1 MVVSVQCKEVIMKL
15 IFNIFLFFNIIFYSI
30 NSFAENQVSGINP
43 NEFNYL
49 IRPQD
54 SLYDHINSEWLN
66 NTPIPDDQ
74 VGWGSYMTLR
84 EESYQ
89 NQHKLI
95 EAIIDRVEV
104 KDTSISEEELK
115 IANLYKSYTD
125 RERINSLGADPILE
139 ELKNI
144 SEIKDAKD
152 LWNYFARSI
161 RSGPSVPF
169 RIFIYDDLKDP
180 LNYTIYIDQ
189 SGLGLPDRDYYL
201 EDSYKK
207 IRETYT
213 NHIEKLLK
221 LVPLKNASQK
231 VSNAFEV
238 ENELAKIQLSRIESR
253 DPEKIYN
260 PYSKTELYNLGQGY
274 WDEWIGAL
282 GLEGQD
288 RFIVESPS
296 YISSVIDLMTKLPIE
311 KWKDYLIV
319 RLVKG
324 SANSLSD
331 EFVRESFEFSKAL
344 TGREKLPDLWKRG
357 VGVINGI
364 MGDALG
370 KVYVNEYFPPEYK
383 SRVDELVSNL
393 LESFRIGIQELE
405 WMSDVT
411 KDKALEKLSKMN
423 VKIGYP
429 DVWDD
434 YDGLEISSN
443 DFYGNLNN
451 AAIFGYK
458 KSLERLNG
466 PVDRREWSMSP
477 QTVNAYFSPTK
488 NEIVF
493 PAAYLQP
500 PNFNPNAD
508 DAVNYGAIG
517 VTIGHEISHAFDD
530 KGSQFDGDGNL
541 ANWWTKEDRD
551 NFDKR
556 TSLLAEQY
564 SQYEVLPGRKLN
576 GELTLGENIADL
588 GGAKAAFR
596 AYKISLNGKPSPI
609 IDNYTGEQR
618 FFIGTAQ
625 SDRVKFREEIYAMR
639 VATSVHSPSRF
650 RVDGVIINMKEFH
663 QSFSTK
669 KGDKLFRPDD
679 EIILIW

>member
-1 MVVSVQCKEVIMKL
+1 MKSIIYIVL
-15 IFNIFLFFNIIFYSI
+15 FLNIIFSSI
-30 NSFAENQVSGINP
+30 ISYAEDLISGINP

-49 IRPQD
+49 VRPQD
-54 SLYDHINSEWLN
+54 SLYDHINSNWLD

-84 EESYQ
+84 EESYS
-89 NQHKLI
+89 NQDMLI
-95 EAIIDRVEV
+95 KKIIERIENNNPY
-104 KDTSISEEELK
+104 ISDEELK
-115 IANLYKSYTD
+115 IANLYKSFID
-125 RERINSLGADPILE
+125 RDKVNRLGYDPILP
-139 ELKNI
+139 ELKII
-144 SEIKDAKD
+144 SEISNVID
-152 LWNYFARSI
+152 LWQYFSRSI
-161 RSGPSVPF
+161 KTGSSSPL

-189 SGLGLPDRDYYL
+189 GGLGLPDRDYYL
-201 EDSYKK
+201 EDNYKE
-207 IRETYT
+207 IRSAYITHVE
-213 NHIEKLLK
+213 NLLR
-221 LVPLKNASQK
+221 LASIKNPKQK
-231 VSNAFEV
+231 ALSAFEI
-238 ENELAKIQLSRIESR
+238 ENELAKVQLSRLEMR
-253 DPEKIYN
+253 DPERIYN
-260 PYSKTELYNLGQGY
+260 PYKKDQLYDLGGKY
-274 WDEWIGAL
+274 WNEWVEEL
-282 GLEGQD
+282 GLESQNK
-288 RFIVESPS
+288 FIVESPV
-296 YISSVIDLMTKLPIE
+296 YITALVNLMNDIPID

-324 SANSLSD
+324 SAGSLSD
-331 EFVRESFEFSKAL
+331 DFIQESFEFSKIL
-344 TGREKLPDLWKRG
+344 TGREKLPDLWKRA
-357 VGVINGI
+357 VGLVNGI

-370 KVYVNEYFPPEYK
+370 KIYVNEFFPPEYK
-383 SRVDELVSNL
+383 DKMEILVDNL
-393 LESFRIGIQELE
+393 LESYRIGIQELE
-405 WMSDVT
+405 WMSDET
-411 KDKALEKLSKMN
+411 KKRALEKLSKMR

-429 DVWDD
+429 EVWDD
-434 YDGLEISSN
+434 YEGLEIN
-443 DFYGNLNN
+443 PDDLYGNLNN
-451 AAIFGYK
+451 SAIFGYK
-458 KSLERLNG
+458 KALERLNG

-500 PNFNPNAD
+500 PNFNPKAD

-541 ANWWTKEDRD
+541 RNWWTKEDRD

-556 TSLLAEQY
+556 TALLANQY

-596 AYKISLNGKPSPI
+596 AYKISLKGEPSPI

-625 SDRVKFREEIYAMR
+625 SDRVKFRDEIYEMR

-663 QSFSTK
+663 KAFSTE
-669 KGDKLFRPDD
+669 KGDKLYKSDND
-679 EIILIW
+679 IILIW

>member
-1 MVVSVQCKEVIMKL
+1 MKSIIYIVL
-15 IFNIFLFFNIIFYSI
+15 FLNIIFSSI
-30 NSFAENQVSGINP
+30 ISYAEDLISGINP

-49 IRPQD
+49 VRPQD
-54 SLYDHINSEWLN
+54 SLYDHVNSNWLD

-84 EESYQ
+84 EESYS
-89 NQHKLI
+89 NQDMLI
-95 EAIIDRVEV
+95 KKIIERIENNNRF
-104 KDTSISEEELK
+104 ISDEELK
-115 IANLYKSYTD
+115 IANLYKSFID
-125 RERINSLGADPILE
+125 RDKVNRLGYDPILP
-139 ELKNI
+139 ELKII
-144 SEIKDAKD
+144 SEISNVID
-152 LWNYFARSI
+152 LWQYFSRSI
-161 RSGPSVPF
+161 KSGSSIPL

-189 SGLGLPDRDYYL
+189 GGLGLPDRDYYL
-201 EDSYKK
+201 EDNYKE
-207 IRETYT
+207 IRSAYIT
-213 NHIEKLLK
+213 HIENLLR
-221 LVPLKNASQK
+221 LASIKNPKQK
-231 VSNAFEV
+231 ALSAFEI
-238 ENELAKIQLSRIESR
+238 ENELAKVQLSRLEMR
-253 DPEKIYN
+253 DPERIYN
-260 PYSKTELYNLGQGY
+260 PYKKDRLYDLGGKY
-274 WDEWIGAL
+274 WNEWVEEL
-282 GLEGQD
+282 GLENQNK
-288 RFIVESPS
+288 FIVESPV
-296 YISSVIDLMTKLPIE
+296 YITALINLMNEIPID

-324 SANSLSD
+324 SAGSLSD
-331 EFVRESFEFSKAL
+331 DFIQESFEFSKIL
-344 TGREKLPDLWKRG
+344 TGREKLPDLWKRA
-357 VGVINGI
+357 VGLVNGI

-370 KVYVNEYFPPEYK
+370 KIYVNEFFPPEYK
-383 SRVDELVSNL
+383 DKMEILVDNL
-393 LESFRIGIQELE
+393 LESYRIGIQELE
-405 WMSDVT
+405 WMSDET
-411 KDKALEKLSKMN
+411 KKRALEKLSKMR

-429 DVWDD
+429 EVWDD
-434 YDGLEISSN
+434 YEGLEIN
-443 DFYGNLNN
+443 PDDLYGNLNN
-451 AAIFGYK
+451 SAIFGYK
-458 KSLERLNG
+458 KALERLNG

-500 PNFNPNAD
+500 PNFNPKAD

-541 ANWWTKEDRD
+541 RNWWTKEDRD

-556 TSLLAEQY
+556 TALLANQY

-596 AYKISLNGKPSPI
+596 AYKISLKGEPSPI

-625 SDRVKFREEIYAMR
+625 SDRVKFRDEIYEMR

-663 QSFSTK
+663 KAFSTE
-669 KGDKLFRPDD
+669 KGDKLYKSDND
-679 EIILIW
+679 IILIW

>member
-1 MVVSVQCKEVIMKL
+1 MKSIIYIVL
-15 IFNIFLFFNIIFYSI
+15 FLNIIFSSI
-30 NSFAENQVSGINP
+30 ISYAEDLISGINP

-49 IRPQD
+49 VRPQD
-54 SLYDHINSEWLN
+54 SLYDHVNSNWLD

-84 EESYQ
+84 EESYS
-89 NQHKLI
+89 NQDMLI
-95 EAIIDRVEV
+95 KKIIERIENNNPY
-104 KDTSISEEELK
+104 ISDEELK
-115 IANLYKSYTD
+115 IANLYKSFID
-125 RERINSLGADPILE
+125 RDKVNRLGYDPILP
-139 ELKNI
+139 ELKII
-144 SEIKDAKD
+144 SEISNVID
-152 LWNYFARSI
+152 LWQYFSRSI
-161 RSGPSVPF
+161 KTGSSIPL

-189 SGLGLPDRDYYL
+189 GGLGLPDRDYYL
-201 EDSYKK
+201 EDNYKE
-207 IRETYT
+207 IRSAYI
-213 NHIEKLLK
+213 NHIENLLR
-221 LVPLKNASQK
+221 LASIKNPKQK
-231 VSNAFEV
+231 ALSAFEI
-238 ENELAKIQLSRIESR
+238 ENELAKVQLSRLEMR
-253 DPEKIYN
+253 DPERIYN
-260 PYSKTELYNLGQGY
+260 PYKKDQLYDLGGKY
-274 WDEWIGAL
+274 WNEWVEEL
-282 GLEGQD
+282 GLESQNK
-288 RFIVESPS
+288 FIVESPV
-296 YISSVIDLMTKLPIE
+296 YITALVNLMNEIPID

-324 SANSLSD
+324 SAGSLSD
-331 EFVRESFEFSKAL
+331 DFILESFEFSKIL
-344 TGREKLPDLWKRG
+344 TGREKLPDLWKRA
-357 VGVINGI
+357 VGLVNGI

-370 KVYVNEYFPPEYK
+370 KIYVNEFFPPEYK
-383 SRVDELVSNL
+383 DKMEILVDNL
-393 LESFRIGIQELE
+393 LESYRIGIQELE
-405 WMSDVT
+405 WMSDET
-411 KDKALEKLSKMN
+411 KKRALEKLSKMR

-429 DVWDD
+429 EVWDD
-434 YDGLEISSN
+434 YEGLEIN
-443 DFYGNLNN
+443 PDDLYGNLNN
-451 AAIFGYK
+451 SAIFGYK
-458 KSLERLNG
+458 KALERLNG

-500 PNFNPNAD
+500 PNFNPKAD

-541 ANWWTKEDRD
+541 RNWWTKEDRD

-556 TSLLAEQY
+556 TALLANQY
-564 SQYEVLPGRKLN
+564 SQYEVLPGRTLN

-596 AYKISLNGKPSPI
+596 AYKISLKGEPSPI

-625 SDRVKFREEIYAMR
+625 SDRVKFRDEIYEMR

-663 QSFSTK
+663 KAFSTE
-669 KGDKLFRPDD
+669 KGDKLYKSDND
-679 EIILIW
+679 IILIW

>member
-1 MVVSVQCKEVIMKL
+1 MKSIIYIVL
-15 IFNIFLFFNIIFYSI
+15 FLNIIFSSI
-30 NSFAENQVSGINP
+30 ISYAEDLISGINP

-49 IRPQD
+49 VRPQD
-54 SLYDHINSEWLN
+54 SLYDHVNSNWLD

-84 EESYQ
+84 EESYS
-89 NQHKLI
+89 NQDMLI
-95 EAIIDRVEV
+95 KKIIERIENNNPY
-104 KDTSISEEELK
+104 ISDEELK
-115 IANLYKSYTD
+115 IANLYKSFID
-125 RERINSLGADPILE
+125 RDKVNRLGYDPILP
-139 ELKNI
+139 ELKII
-144 SEIKDAKD
+144 SEISNVID
-152 LWNYFARSI
+152 LWQYFSRSI
-161 RSGPSVPF
+161 KTGSSIPL

-189 SGLGLPDRDYYL
+189 GGLGLPDRDYYL
-201 EDSYKK
+201 EDNYKE
-207 IRETYT
+207 IRSAYIT
-213 NHIEKLLK
+213 HIENLLR
-221 LVPLKNASQK
+221 LASIKNPKQK
-231 VSNAFEV
+231 ALSAFEI
-238 ENELAKIQLSRIESR
+238 ENELAKVQLSRLEMR
-253 DPEKIYN
+253 DPERIYN
-260 PYSKTELYNLGQGY
+260 PYKKDRLYDLGGKY
-274 WDEWIGAL
+274 WNEWVEEL
-282 GLEGQD
+282 GLENQNK
-288 RFIVESPS
+288 FIVESPV
-296 YISSVIDLMTKLPIE
+296 YITALINLMNEIPID

-324 SANSLSD
+324 SAGSLSD
-331 EFVRESFEFSKAL
+331 DFILESFEFSKIL
-344 TGREKLPDLWKRG
+344 TGREKLPDLWKRA
-357 VGVINGI
+357 VGLVNGI

-370 KVYVNEYFPPEYK
+370 KIYVNEFFPPEYK
-383 SRVDELVSNL
+383 DKMEILVDNL
-393 LESFRIGIQELE
+393 LESYRIGIQELE
-405 WMSDVT
+405 WMSDET
-411 KDKALEKLSKMN
+411 KKRALEKLSKMR

-429 DVWDD
+429 EVWDD
-434 YDGLEISSN
+434 YEGLEIN
-443 DFYGNLNN
+443 PDDLYGNLNN
-451 AAIFGYK
+451 SAIFGYK
-458 KSLERLNG
+458 KALERLNG

-500 PNFNPNAD
+500 PNFNPKAD

-541 ANWWTKEDRD
+541 RNWWTKEDRD

-556 TSLLAEQY
+556 TALLANQY
-564 SQYEVLPGRKLN
+564 SQYEVLPGRTLN

-596 AYKISLNGKPSPI
+596 AYKISLKGEPSPI

-625 SDRVKFREEIYAMR
+625 SDRVKFRDEIYEMR

-663 QSFSTK
+663 KAFSTE
-669 KGDKLFRPDD
+669 KGDKLYKSDND
-679 EIILIW
+679 IILIW

>member
-1 MVVSVQCKEVIMKL
+1 MKSIIYIVL
-15 IFNIFLFFNIIFYSI
+15 FLNIIFSSI
-30 NSFAENQVSGINP
+30 ISYAEDLISGINP

-49 IRPQD
+49 VRPQD
-54 SLYDHINSEWLN
+54 SLYDHVNSNWLD

-84 EESYQ
+84 EESYS
-89 NQHKLI
+89 NQDMLI
-95 EAIIDRVEV
+95 KKIIERIENNNPY
-104 KDTSISEEELK
+104 ISDEELK
-115 IANLYKSYTD
+115 IANLYKSFID
-125 RERINSLGADPILE
+125 RDKVNRLGYDPILP
-139 ELKNI
+139 ELKII
-144 SEIKDAKD
+144 SEISNVID
-152 LWNYFARSI
+152 LWQYFSRSI
-161 RSGPSVPF
+161 KTGSSTTL

-189 SGLGLPDRDYYL
+189 GGLGLPDRDYYL
-201 EDSYKK
+201 EDNYKE
-207 IRETYT
+207 IRSAYIT
-213 NHIEKLLK
+213 HIENLLR
-221 LVPLKNASQK
+221 LASIKNPKQK
-231 VSNAFEV
+231 ALSAFEI
-238 ENELAKIQLSRIESR
+238 ENELAKVQLSRLEMR
-253 DPEKIYN
+253 DPERIYN
-260 PYSKTELYNLGQGY
+260 PYKKDRLYDLGGKY
-274 WDEWIGAL
+274 WNEWVEEL
-282 GLEGQD
+282 GLESQNK
-288 RFIVESPS
+288 FIVESPV
-296 YISSVIDLMTKLPIE
+296 YITALVNLMNDIPID

-324 SANSLSD
+324 SAGSLSD
-331 EFVRESFEFSKAL
+331 DFIQESFEFSKIL
-344 TGREKLPDLWKRG
+344 TGREKLPDLWKRA
-357 VGVINGI
+357 VGLVNGI

-370 KVYVNEYFPPEYK
+370 KIYVNEFFPPEYK
-383 SRVDELVSNL
+383 DKMEILVDNL
-393 LESFRIGIQELE
+393 LESYRIGIQELE
-405 WMSDVT
+405 WMSDET
-411 KDKALEKLSKMN
+411 KKRALEKLSKMR

-429 DVWDD
+429 EVWDD
-434 YDGLEISSN
+434 YEGLEIN
-443 DFYGNLNN
+443 PDDLHGNLNN
-451 AAIFGYK
+451 SAIFGYK
-458 KSLERLNG
+458 KALERLNG

-500 PNFNPNAD
+500 PNFNPKAD

-541 ANWWTKEDRD
+541 RNWWTKEDRD

-556 TSLLAEQY
+556 TALLANQY
-564 SQYEVLPGRKLN
+564 SQYEVLPGRTLN

-596 AYKISLNGKPSPI
+596 AYKISLKGEPSPI

-625 SDRVKFREEIYAMR
+625 SDRVKFRDEIYEMR

-663 QSFSTK
+663 KAFSTE
-669 KGDKLFRPDD
+669 KGDKLYKSDND
-679 EIILIW
+679 IILIW

>member
-1 MVVSVQCKEVIMKL
+1 MKSIIYIVL
-15 IFNIFLFFNIIFYSI
+15 FLNIIFSSI
-30 NSFAENQVSGINP
+30 ISYAEDLISGINP

-49 IRPQD
+49 VRPQD
-54 SLYDHINSEWLN
+54 SLYDHVNSNWLD

-84 EESYQ
+84 EESYS
-89 NQHKLI
+89 NQDMLI
-95 EAIIDRVEV
+95 KKIIERIENNNPF
-104 KDTSISEEELK
+104 ISDEELK
-115 IANLYKSYTD
+115 IANLYKSFID
-125 RERINSLGADPILE
+125 RDKVNRLGYEPILP
-139 ELKNI
+139 ELKII
-144 SEIKDAKD
+144 SEISNVID
-152 LWNYFARSI
+152 LWQYFSRSI
-161 RSGPSVPF
+161 KSGSSIPL

-189 SGLGLPDRDYYL
+189 GGLGLPDRDYYL
-201 EDSYKK
+201 EDNYKE
-207 IRETYT
+207 IRSAYIT
-213 NHIEKLLK
+213 HIENLLR
-221 LVPLKNASQK
+221 LASIKNPKQK
-231 VSNAFEV
+231 ALSAFEI
-238 ENELAKIQLSRIESR
+238 ENELAKVQLSRLEMR
-253 DPEKIYN
+253 DPERIYN
-260 PYSKTELYNLGQGY
+260 PYKKDRLYDLGGKY
-274 WDEWIGAL
+274 WNEWVEEL
-282 GLEGQD
+282 GLESQNK
-288 RFIVESPS
+288 FIVESPV
-296 YISSVIDLMTKLPIE
+296 YITALINLMNEIPID

-324 SANSLSD
+324 SAGSLSD
-331 EFVRESFEFSKAL
+331 DFIQESFEFSKIL
-344 TGREKLPDLWKRG
+344 TGREKLPDLWKRA
-357 VGVINGI
+357 VGLVNGI

-370 KVYVNEYFPPEYK
+370 KIYVNEFFPPEYK
-383 SRVDELVSNL
+383 DKMEILVDNL
-393 LESFRIGIQELE
+393 LESYRIGIQELE
-405 WMSDVT
+405 WMSDET
-411 KDKALEKLSKMN
+411 KKRALEKLSKMR

-429 DVWDD
+429 EVWDD
-434 YDGLEISSN
+434 YEGLEIN
-443 DFYGNLNN
+443 PDDLYGNLNN
-451 AAIFGYK
+451 SAIFGYK
-458 KSLERLNG
+458 KALERLNG

-500 PNFNPNAD
+500 PNFNPKAD

-541 ANWWTKEDRD
+541 RNWWTKEDRD

-556 TSLLAEQY
+556 TALLANQY

-596 AYKISLNGKPSPI
+596 AYKISLKGEPSPI

-625 SDRVKFREEIYAMR
+625 SDRVKFRDEIYEMR
-639 VATSVHSPSRF
+639 VATSVHSPSRY

-663 QSFSTK
+663 KAFSTE
-669 KGDKLFRPDD
+669 KGDKLYKSDND
-679 EIILIW
+679 IILIW

>member
-1 MVVSVQCKEVIMKL
+1 MKSIIYIVL
-15 IFNIFLFFNIIFYSI
+15 FLNIIFSSI
-30 NSFAENQVSGINP
+30 ISYAEDLISGINP

-49 IRPQD
+49 VRPQD
-54 SLYDHINSEWLN
+54 SLYDHVNSNWLD

-84 EESYQ
+84 EESYS
-89 NQHKLI
+89 NQDMLI
-95 EAIIDRVEV
+95 KKIIERIENNNPY
-104 KDTSISEEELK
+104 ISDEELK
-115 IANLYKSYTD
+115 IANLYKSFID
-125 RERINSLGADPILE
+125 RDKVNSLGYDPILP
-139 ELKNI
+139 ELKII
-144 SEIKDAKD
+144 SEISNVID
-152 LWNYFARSI
+152 LWQYFSRSI
-161 RSGPSVPF
+161 KTGSSIPI

-189 SGLGLPDRDYYL
+189 GGLGLPDRDYYL
-201 EDSYKK
+201 EDNYKE
-207 IRETYT
+207 IRSAYIT
-213 NHIEKLLK
+213 HIENLLR
-221 LVPLKNASQK
+221 LASIKNPKQK
-231 VSNAFEV
+231 ALSAFEI
-238 ENELAKIQLSRIESR
+238 ENELAKVQLSRLEMR
-253 DPEKIYN
+253 DPERIYN
-260 PYSKTELYNLGQGY
+260 PYKKDRLYDLGGKY
-274 WDEWIGAL
+274 WNEWVEEL
-282 GLEGQD
+282 GLESQNK
-288 RFIVESPS
+288 FIVESPV
-296 YISSVIDLMTKLPIE
+296 YITALVNLMNEIPID

-324 SANSLSD
+324 SAGSLSD
-331 EFVRESFEFSKAL
+331 DFILESFEFSKIL
-344 TGREKLPDLWKRG
+344 TGREKLPDLWKRA
-357 VGVINGI
+357 VGLVNGI

-370 KVYVNEYFPPEYK
+370 KIYVNEFFPPEYK
-383 SRVDELVSNL
+383 DKMEILVDNL
-393 LESFRIGIQELE
+393 LESYRIGIQELE
-405 WMSDVT
+405 WMSDET
-411 KDKALEKLSKMN
+411 KKRALEKLSKMR

-429 DVWDD
+429 EVWDD
-434 YDGLEISSN
+434 YEGLEIN
-443 DFYGNLNN
+443 PDDLYGNLNN
-451 AAIFGYK
+451 SAIFGYK
-458 KSLERLNG
+458 KALERLNG

-500 PNFNPNAD
+500 PNFNPKAD

-541 ANWWTKEDRD
+541 RNWWTKEDRD

-556 TSLLAEQY
+556 TALLANQY
-564 SQYEVLPGRKLN
+564 SQYEVLPGRTLN

-596 AYKISLNGKPSPI
+596 AYKISLKGEPSPI

-625 SDRVKFREEIYAMR
+625 SDRVKFRDEIYEMR

-663 QSFSTK
+663 KAFSTE
-669 KGDKLFRPDD
+669 KGDKLYKSDND
-679 EIILIW
+679 IILIW

>member
-1 MVVSVQCKEVIMKL
+1 MKSIIYIVL
-15 IFNIFLFFNIIFYSI
+15 FLNIIFSSI
-30 NSFAENQVSGINP
+30 ISYAEDLISGINP

-49 IRPQD
+49 VRPQD
-54 SLYDHINSEWLN
+54 SLYDHVNSNWLD

-84 EESYQ
+84 EESYS
-89 NQHKLI
+89 NQDMLI
-95 EAIIDRVEV
+95 KKIIERIENNN
-104 KDTSISEEELK
+104 SFISDEELK
-115 IANLYKSYTD
+115 IANLYKSFID
-125 RERINSLGADPILE
+125 RDKVNRLGYDPILP
-139 ELKNI
+139 ELKII
-144 SEIKDAKD
+144 SEISNVTD
-152 LWNYFARSI
+152 LWQYFSRSI
-161 RSGPSVPF
+161 KTGSSIPL

-189 SGLGLPDRDYYL
+189 GGLGLPDRDYYL
-201 EDSYKK
+201 EDNYKE
-207 IRETYT
+207 IRSAYIT
-213 NHIEKLLK
+213 HIENLLR
-221 LVPLKNASQK
+221 LASIKNPKQK
-231 VSNAFEV
+231 ALSAFEI
-238 ENELAKIQLSRIESR
+238 ENELAKVQLSRLEMR
-253 DPEKIYN
+253 DPERIYN
-260 PYSKTELYNLGQGY
+260 PYKKDRLYDLGGKY
-274 WDEWIGAL
+274 WNEWVEEL
-282 GLEGQD
+282 GLESQNK
-288 RFIVESPS
+288 FIVESPV
-296 YISSVIDLMTKLPIE
+296 YVTALTNLMNKIPID

-324 SANSLSD
+324 SAGSLSD
-331 EFVRESFEFSKAL
+331 DFILESFEFSKIL
-344 TGREKLPDLWKRG
+344 TGREKLPDLWKRA
-357 VGVINGI
+357 VGLVNGI

-370 KVYVNEYFPPEYK
+370 KIYVNEFFPPEYK
-383 SRVDELVSNL
+383 DKMEILVDNL
-393 LESFRIGIQELE
+393 LESYRIGIQELE
-405 WMSDVT
+405 WMSDET
-411 KDKALEKLSKMN
+411 KKRALEKLSKMR

-429 DVWDD
+429 EVWDD
-434 YDGLEISSN
+434 YEGLEIN
-443 DFYGNLNN
+443 PDDLYGNLKNS
-451 AAIFGYK
+451 AIFGYK
-458 KSLERLNG
+458 KALERLNG

-500 PNFNPNAD
+500 PNFNPKAD

-541 ANWWTKEDRD
+541 RNWWTKEDRD

-556 TSLLAEQY
+556 TALLANQY
-564 SQYEVLPGRKLN
+564 SQYEVLPGRTLN

-596 AYKISLNGKPSPI
+596 AYKISLKGEPSPI

-625 SDRVKFREEIYAMR
+625 SDRVKFRDEIYEMR

-663 QSFSTK
+663 KAFSTE
-669 KGDKLFRPDD
+669 KGDKLYKSDND
-679 EIILIW
+679 IILIW

>member
-1 MVVSVQCKEVIMKL
+1 MKSIIYIVL
-15 IFNIFLFFNIIFYSI
+15 FLNIIFSSI
-30 NSFAENQVSGINP
+30 ISYAEDLISGINP

-49 IRPQD
+49 VRPQD
-54 SLYDHINSEWLN
+54 SLYDHVNSNWLD

-84 EESYQ
+84 EESYS
-89 NQHKLI
+89 NQDMLI
-95 EAIIDRVEV
+95 KKIIERIENNNRF
-104 KDTSISEEELK
+104 ISDEELK
-115 IANLYKSYTD
+115 IANLYKSFID
-125 RERINSLGADPILE
+125 RDKVNRLGYDPILP
-139 ELKNI
+139 ELKII
-144 SEIKDAKD
+144 SEISNVID
-152 LWNYFARSI
+152 LWQYFSRSI
-161 RSGPSVPF
+161 KSGSSIPL

-189 SGLGLPDRDYYL
+189 GGLGLPDRDYYL
-201 EDSYKK
+201 EDNYKE
-207 IRETYT
+207 IRSAYIT
-213 NHIEKLLK
+213 HIENLLR
-221 LVPLKNASQK
+221 LASIKNPKQK
-231 VSNAFEV
+231 ALSAFEI
-238 ENELAKIQLSRIESR
+238 ENELAKVQLSRLEMR
-253 DPEKIYN
+253 DPERIYN
-260 PYSKTELYNLGQGY
+260 PYKKDRLYDLGGKY
-274 WDEWIGAL
+274 WNEWVEEL
-282 GLEGQD
+282 GLESQNK
-288 RFIVESPS
+288 FIVESPV
-296 YISSVIDLMTKLPIE
+296 YITALINLMNEIPID

-324 SANSLSD
+324 SAGSLSD
-331 EFVRESFEFSKAL
+331 DFIQESFEFSKIL
-344 TGREKLPDLWKRG
+344 TGREKLPDLWKRA
-357 VGVINGI
+357 VGLVNGI

-370 KVYVNEYFPPEYK
+370 KIYVNEFFPPEYK
-383 SRVDELVSNL
+383 DKMEILVDNL
-393 LESFRIGIQELE
+393 LESYRIGIQELE
-405 WMSDVT
+405 WMSDET
-411 KDKALEKLSKMN
+411 KKRALEKLSKMR

-429 DVWDD
+429 EVWDD
-434 YDGLEISSN
+434 YEGLEIN
-443 DFYGNLNN
+443 PDDLYGNLNN
-451 AAIFGYK
+451 SAIFGYK
-458 KSLERLNG
+458 KALERLNG

-500 PNFNPNAD
+500 PNFNPKAD

-541 ANWWTKEDRD
+541 RNWWTKEDRD

-556 TSLLAEQY
+556 TALLANQY
-564 SQYEVLPGRKLN
+564 SQYEVLPGRTLN

-596 AYKISLNGKPSPI
+596 AYKISLKGEPSPI

-625 SDRVKFREEIYAMR
+625 SDRVKFRDEIYEMR

-663 QSFSTK
+663 KAFSTE
-669 KGDKLFRPDD
+669 KGDKLYKSDND
-679 EIILIW
+679 IILIW

>member
-1 MVVSVQCKEVIMKL
+1 MKSIIYIVL
-15 IFNIFLFFNIIFYSI
+15 FLNIIFSSI
-30 NSFAENQVSGINP
+30 ISYAEDLISGINP

-49 IRPQD
+49 VRPQD
-54 SLYDHINSEWLN
+54 SLYDHVNSNWLD

-84 EESYQ
+84 EESYS
-89 NQHKLI
+89 NQDMLI
-95 EAIIDRVEV
+95 KKIIERIENNNPY
-104 KDTSISEEELK
+104 ISDEELK
-115 IANLYKSYTD
+115 IANLYKSFID
-125 RERINSLGADPILE
+125 RDKVNRLGYDPILP
-139 ELKNI
+139 ELKII
-144 SEIKDAKD
+144 SEISNVID
-152 LWNYFARSI
+152 LWQYFSRSI
-161 RSGPSVPF
+161 KTGSSIPL

-189 SGLGLPDRDYYL
+189 GGLGLPDRDYYL
-201 EDSYKK
+201 EDNYKE
-207 IRETYT
+207 IRSAYIT
-213 NHIEKLLK
+213 HIENLLR
-221 LVPLKNASQK
+221 LASIKNPKQK
-231 VSNAFEV
+231 ALSAFEI
-238 ENELAKIQLSRIESR
+238 ENELAKVQLSRLEMR
-253 DPEKIYN
+253 DPERIYN
-260 PYSKTELYNLGQGY
+260 PYKKDRLYDLGGKY
-274 WDEWIGAL
+274 WNEWVEEL
-282 GLEGQD
+282 GLESQNK
-288 RFIVESPS
+288 FIVESPV
-296 YISSVIDLMTKLPIE
+296 YITALVNLMNEIPID

-324 SANSLSD
+324 SAGSLSD
-331 EFVRESFEFSKAL
+331 DFILESFEFSKIL
-344 TGREKLPDLWKRG
+344 TGREKLPDLWKRA
-357 VGVINGI
+357 VGLVNGI

-370 KVYVNEYFPPEYK
+370 KIYVNEFFPPEYK
-383 SRVDELVSNL
+383 DKMEILVDNL
-393 LESFRIGIQELE
+393 LESYRIGIQELE
-405 WMSDVT
+405 WMSDET
-411 KDKALEKLSKMN
+411 KKRALEKLSKMR

-429 DVWDD
+429 EVWDD
-434 YDGLEISSN
+434 YEGLEIN
-443 DFYGNLNN
+443 PDDLYGNLNN
-451 AAIFGYK
+451 SAIFGYK
-458 KSLERLNG
+458 KALKRLNG

-500 PNFNPNAD
+500 PNFNPKAD

-541 ANWWTKEDRD
+541 RNWWTKEDRD

-556 TSLLAEQY
+556 TALLANQY
-564 SQYEVLPGRKLN
+564 SQYEVLPGRTLN

-596 AYKISLNGKPSPI
+596 AYKISLKGEPSPI

-625 SDRVKFREEIYAMR
+625 SDRVKFRDEIYEMR

-663 QSFSTK
+663 KAFSTE
-669 KGDKLFRPDD
+669 KGDKLYKSDND
-679 EIILIW
+679 IILIW

>member
-1 MVVSVQCKEVIMKL
+1 MKL
-15 IFNIFLFFNIIFYSI
+15 ILYIILSLNIIFAPIIS
-30 NSFAENQVSGINP
+30 SADDLVSGINP

-49 IRPQD
+49 VRPQD
-54 SLYDHINSEWLN
+54 SLYDHVNSEWLN

-84 EESYQ
+84 EESYS
-89 NQHKLI
+89 NQDMLI
-95 EAIIDRVEV
+95 KKIIQRIEKNNPFVSD
-104 KDTSISEEELK
+104 EELK
-115 IANLYKSYTD
+115 IANLYKSFID
-125 RERINSLGADPILE
+125 RDKVNKLGYEPILP
-139 ELKNI
+139 ELKII
-144 SEIKDAKD
+144 SEISNVND
-152 LWNYFARSI
+152 LWQYFSRSI
-161 RSGPSVPF
+161 KSGSSIPL

-180 LNYTIYIDQ
+180 LNYTTYIDQ
-189 SGLGLPDRDYYL
+189 GGLGLPDRDYYL
-201 EDSYKK
+201 EENYKE
-207 IRETYT
+207 IRSAYIT
-213 NHIEKLLK
+213 HIENLLK
-221 LVPLKNASQK
+221 LANIKNPKQK
-231 VSNAFEV
+231 ALTAFEI
-238 ENELAKIQLSRIESR
+238 ENKLAKVQLSRLEMR
-253 DPEKIYN
+253 DPERIYN
-260 PYSKTELYNLGQGY
+260 PYKKDQLYDLGGSY
-274 WDEWIGAL
+274 WNEWMEDL
-282 GLEGQD
+282 GLENQNK
-288 RFIVESPS
+288 FIVESPT
-296 YISSVIDLMTKLPIE
+296 YIAALTSLMYEIPID

-324 SANSLSD
+324 SSGSLSD
-331 EFVRESFEFSKAL
+331 DFIEESFEFSKIL
-344 TGREKLPDLWKRG
+344 TGREKLPDLWKRA
-357 VGVINGI
+357 VGLVNGI

-370 KVYVNEYFPPEYK
+370 KIYINEFFPPEYK
-383 SRVDELVSNL
+383 NKMEVLVDNL
-393 LESFRIGIQELE
+393 LESYRIGIQELE
-405 WMSDVT
+405 WMSDET
-411 KDKALEKLSKMN
+411 KKRALEKLSKMR

-429 DVWDD
+429 EVWDD
-434 YDGLEISSN
+434 YEGLEISPN
-443 DFYGNLNN
+443 DLYGNLNN
-451 AAIFGYK
+451 SATFGYK
-458 KSLERLNG
+458 KALEKLEG

-500 PNFNPNAD
+500 PNFNPMAD

-541 ANWWTKEDRD
+541 RNWWTKEDRD

-556 TSLLAEQY
+556 TAQLANQY

-596 AYKISLNGKPSPI
+596 AYKISLKGEPSPI

-625 SDRVKFREEIYAMR
+625 SDRVKFRDEIYEMR

-663 QSFSTK
+663 KAFSTE
-669 KGDKLFRPDD
+669 KGDKLYKSDD
-679 EIILIW
+679 DIILIW

>member
-1 MVVSVQCKEVIMKL
+1 MKSIIYIVL
-15 IFNIFLFFNIIFYSI
+15 FLNIIFSSI
-30 NSFAENQVSGINP
+30 ISYAEDLISGINP

-49 IRPQD
+49 VRPQD
-54 SLYDHINSEWLN
+54 SLYDHVNSNWLD

-84 EESYQ
+84 EESYS
-89 NQHKLI
+89 NQDMLI
-95 EAIIDRVEV
+95 KKIIERIENNNPF
-104 KDTSISEEELK
+104 ISDEELK
-115 IANLYKSYTD
+115 IANLYKSFID
-125 RERINSLGADPILE
+125 RDKVNRLGYDPILP
-139 ELKNI
+139 ELKII
-144 SEIKDAKD
+144 SEISNVID
-152 LWNYFARSI
+152 LWQYFSRSI
-161 RSGPSVPF
+161 KSGSSIPL

-189 SGLGLPDRDYYL
+189 GGLGLPDRDYYL
-201 EDSYKK
+201 EDNYKE
-207 IRETYT
+207 IRSAYIT
-213 NHIEKLLK
+213 HIENLLR
-221 LVPLKNASQK
+221 LASIKNPKQK
-231 VSNAFEV
+231 ALSAFEI
-238 ENELAKIQLSRIESR
+238 ENELAKVQLSRLEMR
-253 DPEKIYN
+253 DPERIYN
-260 PYSKTELYNLGQGY
+260 PYKKDRLYDLGGKY
-274 WDEWIGAL
+274 WNEWVEEL
-282 GLEGQD
+282 GLENQNK
-288 RFIVESPS
+288 FIVESPV
-296 YISSVIDLMTKLPIE
+296 YITALINLMNEIPID

-324 SANSLSD
+324 SAGSLSD
-331 EFVRESFEFSKAL
+331 DFIQESFEFSKIL
-344 TGREKLPDLWKRG
+344 TGREKLPDLWKRA
-357 VGVINGI
+357 VGLVNGI

-370 KVYVNEYFPPEYK
+370 KIYVNEFFPPEYK
-383 SRVDELVSNL
+383 DKMEILVDNL
-393 LESFRIGIQELE
+393 LESYRIGIQELE
-405 WMSDVT
+405 WMSDET
-411 KDKALEKLSKMN
+411 KKRALEKLSKMR

-429 DVWDD
+429 EVWDD
-434 YDGLEISSN
+434 YEGLEIN
-443 DFYGNLNN
+443 PDDLYGNLNN
-451 AAIFGYK
+451 SAIFGYK
-458 KSLERLNG
+458 KALERLNG

-500 PNFNPNAD
+500 PNFNPKAD

-541 ANWWTKEDRD
+541 RNWWTKEDRD

-556 TSLLAEQY
+556 TALLANQY

-596 AYKISLNGKPSPI
+596 AYKISLKGEPSPI

-625 SDRVKFREEIYAMR
+625 SDRVKFRDEIYEMR
-639 VATSVHSPSRF
+639 VATSVHSPSRY

-663 QSFSTK
+663 KAFSTE
-669 KGDKLFRPDD
+669 KGDKLYKSDND
-679 EIILIW
+679 IILIW

>member
-1 MVVSVQCKEVIMKL
+1 MKSIIYIVL
-15 IFNIFLFFNIIFYSI
+15 FLNIIFSSI
-30 NSFAENQVSGINP
+30 ISYAEDLISGINP

-49 IRPQD
+49 VRPQD
-54 SLYDHINSEWLN
+54 SLYDHVNSNWLD

-84 EESYQ
+84 EESYS
-89 NQHKLI
+89 NQDMLI
-95 EAIIDRVEV
+95 KKIIDRIENNNPY
-104 KDTSISEEELK
+104 ISDEELK
-115 IANLYKSYTD
+115 IANLYKSFID
-125 RERINSLGADPILE
+125 RDKVNRLGYDPILP
-139 ELKNI
+139 ELKII
-144 SEIKDAKD
+144 SEISNVID
-152 LWNYFARSI
+152 LWQYFSRSI
-161 RSGPSVPF
+161 KTGSSIPL

-189 SGLGLPDRDYYL
+189 GGLGLPDRDYYL
-201 EDSYKK
+201 EDNYKE
-207 IRETYT
+207 IRSAYIT
-213 NHIEKLLK
+213 HIENLLR
-221 LVPLKNASQK
+221 LASIKNPKQK
-231 VSNAFEV
+231 ALSAFEI
-238 ENELAKIQLSRIESR
+238 ENELAKVQLSRLEMR
-253 DPEKIYN
+253 DPERIYN
-260 PYSKTELYNLGQGY
+260 PYKKDRLYDLGGKY
-274 WDEWIGAL
+274 WNEWVEEL
-282 GLEGQD
+282 GLESQNK
-288 RFIVESPS
+288 FIVESPV
-296 YISSVIDLMTKLPIE
+296 YITALVNLMNDIPID

-324 SANSLSD
+324 SAGSLSD
-331 EFVRESFEFSKAL
+331 DFILESFEFSKIL
-344 TGREKLPDLWKRG
+344 TGREKLPDLWKRA
-357 VGVINGI
+357 VGLVNGI

-370 KVYVNEYFPPEYK
+370 KIYVNEFFPPEYK
-383 SRVDELVSNL
+383 DKMEILVDNL
-393 LESFRIGIQELE
+393 LESYRIGIQELE
-405 WMSDVT
+405 WMSDET
-411 KDKALEKLSKMN
+411 KKRALEKLSKMR

-429 DVWDD
+429 EVWDD
-434 YDGLEISSN
+434 YEGLEIN
-443 DFYGNLNN
+443 PDDLYGNLNN
-451 AAIFGYK
+451 SAIFGYK
-458 KSLERLNG
+458 KALERLNG

-500 PNFNPNAD
+500 PNFNPKAD

-541 ANWWTKEDRD
+541 RNWWTKEDRD

-556 TSLLAEQY
+556 TALLANQY
-564 SQYEVLPGRKLN
+564 SQYEVLPGRTLN

-596 AYKISLNGKPSPI
+596 AYKISLKGEPSPI

-625 SDRVKFREEIYAMR
+625 SDRVKFRDEIYEMR

-663 QSFSTK
+663 KAFSTE
-669 KGDKLFRPDD
+669 KGDKLYKSDND
-679 EIILIW
+679 IILIW

>member
-1 MVVSVQCKEVIMKL
+1 MKSIIYIVL
-15 IFNIFLFFNIIFYSI
+15 FLNIIFSSI
-30 NSFAENQVSGINP
+30 ISFAEDLISGINP

-49 IRPQD
+49 VRPQD
-54 SLYDHINSEWLN
+54 SLYDHVNSNWLD

-84 EESYQ
+84 EESYS
-89 NQHKLI
+89 NQDMLI
-95 EAIIDRVEV
+95 KKIIERIENNNPY
-104 KDTSISEEELK
+104 ISDEELK
-115 IANLYKSYTD
+115 IANLYKSFID
-125 RERINSLGADPILE
+125 RDKVNRLGYDPILP
-139 ELKNI
+139 ELKII
-144 SEIKDAKD
+144 SEISNVID
-152 LWNYFARSI
+152 LWQYFSRSI
-161 RSGPSVPF
+161 KSGSSIPL

-189 SGLGLPDRDYYL
+189 GGLGLPDRDYYL
-201 EDSYKK
+201 EDNYKE
-207 IRETYT
+207 IRNAYIT
-213 NHIEKLLK
+213 HIENLLK
-221 LVPLKNASQK
+221 LASIKNPKQK
-231 VSNAFEV
+231 ALSAFEI
-238 ENELAKIQLSRIESR
+238 ENELAKVQLSRLEMR
-253 DPEKIYN
+253 DPERIYN
-260 PYSKTELYNLGQGY
+260 PYKKDRLYDLGGKY
-274 WDEWIGAL
+274 WNEWVEEL
-282 GLEGQD
+282 GLESQNK
-288 RFIVESPS
+288 FIVESPV
-296 YISSVIDLMTKLPIE
+296 YITALINLMNEIPID

-324 SANSLSD
+324 SAGSLSD
-331 EFVRESFEFSKAL
+331 DFIQESFEFSKIL
-344 TGREKLPDLWKRG
+344 TGREKLPDLWKRA
-357 VGVINGI
+357 VGLVNGI

-370 KVYVNEYFPPEYK
+370 KIYVNEFFPPEYK
-383 SRVDELVSNL
+383 DKMEILVDNL
-393 LESFRIGIQELE
+393 LESYRIGIQELE
-405 WMSDVT
+405 WMSDET
-411 KDKALEKLSKMN
+411 KKRALGKLSKMR

-429 DVWDD
+429 EVWDD
-434 YDGLEISSN
+434 YEGLEIN
-443 DFYGNLNN
+443 PDDLYGNLNN
-451 AAIFGYK
+451 SAIFGYK
-458 KSLERLNG
+458 KALERLNG

-500 PNFNPNAD
+500 PNFNPKAD

-541 ANWWTKEDRD
+541 RNWWTKEDRD

-556 TSLLAEQY
+556 TALLANQY
-564 SQYEVLPGRKLN
+564 SQYEVLPGRTLN

-596 AYKISLNGKPSPI
+596 AYKISLKGEPSPI

-625 SDRVKFREEIYAMR
+625 SDRVKFRDEIYEMR

-663 QSFSTK
+663 KAFSTE
-669 KGDKLFRPDD
+669 KGDKLYKSDND
-679 EIILIW
+679 IILIW

>member
-1 MVVSVQCKEVIMKL
+1 MKL
-15 IFNIFLFFNIIFYSI
+15 ILYIILSLNIIFAPIIS
-30 NSFAENQVSGINP
+30 SAEDLVSGINP

-49 IRPQD
+49 VRPQD
-54 SLYDHINSEWLN
+54 SLYDHVNSEWLN

-84 EESYQ
+84 EESYS
-89 NQHKLI
+89 NQDMLI
-95 EAIIDRVEV
+95 KKIIQRIEKNNPYVSD
-104 KDTSISEEELK
+104 EELK
-115 IANLYKSYTD
+115 IANLYKSFID
-125 RERINSLGADPILE
+125 RDKVNKLGYEPILP
-139 ELKNI
+139 ELKII
-144 SEIKDAKD
+144 SEISNVND
-152 LWNYFARSI
+152 LWQYFSRSI
-161 RSGPSVPF
+161 KSGSSIPL

-180 LNYTIYIDQ
+180 LNYTTYIDQ
-189 SGLGLPDRDYYL
+189 GGLGLPDRDYYL
-201 EDSYKK
+201 EENYKE
-207 IRETYT
+207 IRSAYIA
-213 NHIEKLLK
+213 HIENLLK
-221 LVPLKNASQK
+221 LANIKNSKQK
-231 VSNAFEV
+231 ALSAFEI
-238 ENELAKIQLSRIESR
+238 ENKLAKVQLSRLEMR
-253 DPEKIYN
+253 DPERIYN
-260 PYSKTELYNLGQGY
+260 PYKKDQLYDLGGSY
-274 WDEWIGAL
+274 WNEWMEDL
-282 GLEGQD
+282 GLENQNK
-288 RFIVESPS
+288 FIVESPT
-296 YISSVIDLMTKLPIE
+296 YIAALTSLMYEIPIS

-324 SANSLSD
+324 SSGSLSD
-331 EFVRESFEFSKAL
+331 DFIQESFEFSKIL
-344 TGREKLPDLWKRG
+344 TGREKLPDLWKRA
-357 VGVINGI
+357 VGLVNGI

-370 KVYVNEYFPPEYK
+370 KIYINEFFPPEYK
-383 SRVDELVSNL
+383 NKMEVLVDNL
-393 LESFRIGIQELE
+393 LESYRIGIQELE
-405 WMSDVT
+405 WMSDET
-411 KDKALEKLSKMN
+411 KKRALEKLSKMR

-429 DVWDD
+429 EVWDD
-434 YDGLEISSN
+434 YEGLEISPN
-443 DFYGNLNN
+443 DLYGNLNN
-451 AAIFGYK
+451 SATFGYK
-458 KSLERLNG
+458 KALEKLKG

-500 PNFNPNAD
+500 PNFNPMAD

-541 ANWWTKEDRD
+541 RNWWTKEDRD

-556 TSLLAEQY
+556 TAQLANQY

-596 AYKISLNGKPSPI
+596 AYKISLKGEPSPI

-625 SDRVKFREEIYAMR
+625 SDRVKFRDEIYEMR

-663 QSFSTK
+663 KAFSTE
-669 KGDKLFRPDD
+669 KGDKLYKSDD
-679 EIILIW
+679 DIILIW

>member
-1 MVVSVQCKEVIMKL
+1 MKL
-15 IFNIFLFFNIIFYSI
+15 ILYIILSLNIIFAPIIS
-30 NSFAENQVSGINP
+30 SAEDLVSGINP

-49 IRPQD
+49 VRPQD
-54 SLYDHINSEWLN
+54 SLYDHVNSEWLN

-84 EESYQ
+84 EESYS
-89 NQHKLI
+89 NQDMLI
-95 EAIIDRVEV
+95 KKIIQRIEKNNPYVSD
-104 KDTSISEEELK
+104 EELK
-115 IANLYKSYTD
+115 IANLYKSFID
-125 RERINSLGADPILE
+125 RDKVNKLGYEPILP
-139 ELKNI
+139 ELKII
-144 SEIKDAKD
+144 SEISNVND
-152 LWNYFARSI
+152 LWQYFSRSI
-161 RSGPSVPF
+161 KSGSSIPL

-180 LNYTIYIDQ
+180 LNYTTYIDQ
-189 SGLGLPDRDYYL
+189 GGLGLPDRDYYL
-201 EDSYKK
+201 EENYKE
-207 IRETYT
+207 IRSAYII
-213 NHIEKLLK
+213 HIENLLK
-221 LVPLKNASQK
+221 LANIKNSKQK
-231 VSNAFEV
+231 ALSAFEI
-238 ENELAKIQLSRIESR
+238 ENKLAKVQLSRLEMR
-253 DPEKIYN
+253 DPERIYN
-260 PYSKTELYNLGQGY
+260 PYKKDQLYDLGGSY
-274 WDEWIGAL
+274 WNEWMEDL
-282 GLEGQD
+282 GLENQNK
-288 RFIVESPS
+288 FIVESPT
-296 YISSVIDLMTKLPIE
+296 YIAALTSLMYEIPIN

-324 SANSLSD
+324 SSGSLSD
-331 EFVRESFEFSKAL
+331 DFIQESFEFSKIL
-344 TGREKLPDLWKRG
+344 TGREKLPDLWKRA
-357 VGVINGI
+357 VGLVNGI

-370 KVYVNEYFPPEYK
+370 KIYINEFFPPEYK
-383 SRVDELVSNL
+383 NKMEVLVDNL
-393 LESFRIGIQELE
+393 LESYRIGIQELE
-405 WMSDVT
+405 WMSDET
-411 KDKALEKLSKMN
+411 KKRALEKLSKMR

-429 DVWDD
+429 EVWDD
-434 YDGLEISSN
+434 YEGLEISPN
-443 DFYGNLNN
+443 DLYGNLNN
-451 AAIFGYK
+451 SATFGYK
-458 KSLERLNG
+458 KALEKLKG

-500 PNFNPNAD
+500 PNFNPMAD

-541 ANWWTKEDRD
+541 RNWWTKEDRD

-556 TSLLAEQY
+556 TAQLANQY

-596 AYKISLNGKPSPI
+596 AYKISLKGEPSPI

-625 SDRVKFREEIYAMR
+625 SDRVKFRDEIYEMR

-663 QSFSTK
+663 KAFSTE
-669 KGDKLFRPDD
+669 KGDKLYKSDD
-679 EIILIW
+679 DIILIW

>member
-1 MVVSVQCKEVIMKL
+1 MKSIIYIVL
-15 IFNIFLFFNIIFYSI
+15 FLNIIFSSI
-30 NSFAENQVSGINP
+30 ISYAEDLISGINP

-49 IRPQD
+49 VRPQD
-54 SLYDHINSEWLN
+54 SLYDHVNSNWLD

-84 EESYQ
+84 EESYS
-89 NQHKLI
+89 NQDMLI
-95 EAIIDRVEV
+95 KKIIERIENNNRF
-104 KDTSISEEELK
+104 ISDEELK
-115 IANLYKSYTD
+115 IANLYKSFID
-125 RERINSLGADPILE
+125 RDKVNRLGYDPILP
-139 ELKNI
+139 ELKII
-144 SEIKDAKD
+144 SEISNVID
-152 LWNYFARSI
+152 LWQYFSRSI
-161 RSGPSVPF
+161 KSGSSIPL

-189 SGLGLPDRDYYL
+189 GGLGLPDRDYYL
-201 EDSYKK
+201 EDNYKE
-207 IRETYT
+207 IRSAYIT
-213 NHIEKLLK
+213 HIENLLR
-221 LVPLKNASQK
+221 LASIKNPKQK
-231 VSNAFEV
+231 ALSAFEI
-238 ENELAKIQLSRIESR
+238 ENELAKVQLSRLEMR
-253 DPEKIYN
+253 DPERIYN
-260 PYSKTELYNLGQGY
+260 PYKKDRLYDLGGKY
-274 WDEWIGAL
+274 WNEWVEEL
-282 GLEGQD
+282 GLESQNK
-288 RFIVESPS
+288 FIVESPV
-296 YISSVIDLMTKLPIE
+296 YITALINLMNEIPID

-324 SANSLSD
+324 SAGSLSD
-331 EFVRESFEFSKAL
+331 DFILESFEFSKIL
-344 TGREKLPDLWKRG
+344 TGREKLPDLWKRA
-357 VGVINGI
+357 VGLVNGI

-370 KVYVNEYFPPEYK
+370 KIYVNEFFPPEYK
-383 SRVDELVSNL
+383 DKMEILVDNL
-393 LESFRIGIQELE
+393 LESYRIGIKELE
-405 WMSDVT
+405 WMSDET
-411 KDKALEKLSKMN
+411 KKRALEKLSKMR

-429 DVWDD
+429 EVWDD
-434 YDGLEISSN
+434 YEGLEIN
-443 DFYGNLNN
+443 PDDLYGNLNN
-451 AAIFGYK
+451 SAIFGYK
-458 KSLERLNG
+458 KALERLNG

-500 PNFNPNAD
+500 PNFNPKAD

-541 ANWWTKEDRD
+541 RNWWTKEDRD

-556 TSLLAEQY
+556 TTQLANQY
-564 SQYEVLPGRKLN
+564 SQYEVLPGRTLN

-596 AYKISLNGKPSPI
+596 AYKISLKGQPSPI

-625 SDRVKFREEIYAMR
+625 SDRVKFRDEIYEMR

-663 QSFSTK
+663 KAFSTE
-669 KGDKLFRPDD
+669 KGDKLYKSDND
-679 EIILIW
+679 IILIW

>member
-1 MVVSVQCKEVIMKL
+1 MKL
-15 IFNIFLFFNIIFYSI
+15 ILYIILSLNIIFAPIIS
-30 NSFAENQVSGINP
+30 SAEDLVSGINP

-49 IRPQD
+49 VRPQD
-54 SLYDHINSEWLN
+54 SLYDHVNSEWLN

-84 EESYQ
+84 EESYS
-89 NQHKLI
+89 NQDMLI
-95 EAIIDRVEV
+95 KKIIQRIEKNNPFVSD
-104 KDTSISEEELK
+104 EELK
-115 IANLYKSYTD
+115 IANLYKSFID
-125 RERINSLGADPILE
+125 RDKVNKLGYEPILP
-139 ELKNI
+139 ELKII
-144 SEIKDAKD
+144 SEISNVND
-152 LWNYFARSI
+152 LWQYFSRSI
-161 RSGPSVPF
+161 KSGSSIPL

-180 LNYTIYIDQ
+180 LNYTTYIDQ
-189 SGLGLPDRDYYL
+189 GGLGLPDRDYYL
-201 EDSYKK
+201 EENYKE
-207 IRETYT
+207 IRSAYIA
-213 NHIEKLLK
+213 HIENLLK
-221 LVPLKNASQK
+221 LANIKNSKQK
-231 VSNAFEV
+231 ALSAFEI
-238 ENELAKIQLSRIESR
+238 ENKLAKVQLSRLEMR
-253 DPEKIYN
+253 DPERIYN
-260 PYSKTELYNLGQGY
+260 PYKKDQLYDLGGSY
-274 WDEWIGAL
+274 WNEWMEDL
-282 GLEGQD
+282 GLENQNK
-288 RFIVESPS
+288 FIVESPT
-296 YISSVIDLMTKLPIE
+296 YIAALTSLMYEIPID

-324 SANSLSD
+324 SSGSLSD
-331 EFVRESFEFSKAL
+331 DFIQESFEFSKIL
-344 TGREKLPDLWKRG
+344 TGREKLPDLWKRA
-357 VGVINGI
+357 VGLVNGI

-370 KVYVNEYFPPEYK
+370 KIYINEFFPPEYK
-383 SRVDELVSNL
+383 NKMEVLVDNL
-393 LESFRIGIQELE
+393 LESYRIGIQELE
-405 WMSDVT
+405 WMSDET
-411 KDKALEKLSKMN
+411 KKRALEKLSKMR

-429 DVWDD
+429 EVWDD
-434 YDGLEISSN
+434 YEGLEISPN
-443 DFYGNLNN
+443 DLYGNLNN
-451 AAIFGYK
+451 SATFGYK
-458 KSLERLNG
+458 KALEKLKG

-500 PNFNPNAD
+500 PNFNPMAD

-541 ANWWTKEDRD
+541 RNWWTREDRD

-556 TSLLAEQY
+556 TAQLANQY

-596 AYKISLNGKPSPI
+596 AYKISLKGEPSPI

-625 SDRVKFREEIYAMR
+625 SDRVKFRDEIYEMR

-663 QSFSTK
+663 KAFSTE
-669 KGDKLFRPDD
+669 KGDKLYKSDD
-679 EIILIW
+679 DIILIW

>member
-1 MVVSVQCKEVIMKL
+1 MKSIIYIVL
-15 IFNIFLFFNIIFYSI
+15 FLNIIFSSI
-30 NSFAENQVSGINP
+30 ISYAEDLISGINP

-49 IRPQD
+49 VRPQD
-54 SLYDHINSEWLN
+54 SLYDHVNSNWLD

-84 EESYQ
+84 EESYS
-89 NQHKLI
+89 NQDMLI
-95 EAIIDRVEV
+95 KKIIERIENNNRF
-104 KDTSISEEELK
+104 ISDEELK
-115 IANLYKSYTD
+115 IANLYKSFID
-125 RERINSLGADPILE
+125 RDKVNRLGYDPILP
-139 ELKNI
+139 ELKII
-144 SEIKDAKD
+144 SEISNVID
-152 LWNYFARSI
+152 LWQYFSRSI
-161 RSGPSVPF
+161 KSGSSIPL

-189 SGLGLPDRDYYL
+189 GGLGLPDRDYYL
-201 EDSYKK
+201 EDNYKE
-207 IRETYT
+207 IRSAYIT
-213 NHIEKLLK
+213 HIENLLR
-221 LVPLKNASQK
+221 LASIKNPKQK
-231 VSNAFEV
+231 ALSAFEI
-238 ENELAKIQLSRIESR
+238 ENELAKVQLSRLEMR
-253 DPEKIYN
+253 DPERIYN
-260 PYSKTELYNLGQGY
+260 PYKKDRLYDLGGKY
-274 WDEWIGAL
+274 WNEWVEEL
-282 GLEGQD
+282 GLENQNK
-288 RFIVESPS
+288 FIVESPV
-296 YISSVIDLMTKLPIE
+296 YITALINLMNEIPID

-324 SANSLSD
+324 SAGSLSD
-331 EFVRESFEFSKAL
+331 DFIQESFEFSKIL
-344 TGREKLPDLWKRG
+344 TGREKLPDLWKRA
-357 VGVINGI
+357 VGLVNGI

-370 KVYVNEYFPPEYK
+370 KIYVNEFFPPEYK
-383 SRVDELVSNL
+383 DKMEILVDNL
-393 LESFRIGIQELE
+393 LESYRIGIQELE
-405 WMSDVT
+405 WMSDET
-411 KDKALEKLSKMN
+411 KKRALEKLSKMR

-429 DVWDD
+429 EVWDD
-434 YDGLEISSN
+434 YEGLEIN
-443 DFYGNLNN
+443 PDDLYGNLNN
-451 AAIFGYK
+451 SAIFGYK
-458 KSLERLNG
+458 KALERLNG
-466 PVDRREWSMSP
+466 PVDRREWSMPP

-500 PNFNPNAD
+500 PNFNPKAD

-541 ANWWTKEDRD
+541 RNWWTKEDRD

-556 TSLLAEQY
+556 TALLANQY

-596 AYKISLNGKPSPI
+596 AYKISLKGEPSPI

-625 SDRVKFREEIYAMR
+625 SDRVKFRDEIYEMR

-663 QSFSTK
+663 KAFSTE
-669 KGDKLFRPDD
+669 KGDKLYKSDND
-679 EIILIW
+679 IILIW

>member
-1 MVVSVQCKEVIMKL
+1 MKSIIYIVL
-15 IFNIFLFFNIIFYSI
+15 FLNIIFSSI
-30 NSFAENQVSGINP
+30 ISYAEDLISGINP

-49 IRPQD
+49 VRPQD
-54 SLYDHINSEWLN
+54 SLYDHVNSNWLD

-84 EESYQ
+84 EESYS
-89 NQHKLI
+89 NQDMLI
-95 EAIIDRVEV
+95 KKIIERIENNNPY
-104 KDTSISEEELK
+104 ISDEELK
-115 IANLYKSYTD
+115 IANLYKSFID
-125 RERINSLGADPILE
+125 RDKVNRLGYDPILP
-139 ELKNI
+139 ELKII
-144 SEIKDAKD
+144 SEISNVID
-152 LWNYFARSI
+152 LWQYFSRSI
-161 RSGPSVPF
+161 KTGSSIPL

-189 SGLGLPDRDYYL
+189 GGLGLPDRDYYL
-201 EDSYKK
+201 EDNYKE
-207 IRETYT
+207 IRSAYIT
-213 NHIEKLLK
+213 HIENLLR
-221 LVPLKNASQK
+221 LASIKNPKQK
-231 VSNAFEV
+231 ALSAFEI
-238 ENELAKIQLSRIESR
+238 ENELAKVQLSRLEMR
-253 DPEKIYN
+253 DPERIYN
-260 PYSKTELYNLGQGY
+260 PYKKDRLYDLGGKY
-274 WDEWIGAL
+274 WNEWVEEL
-282 GLEGQD
+282 GLESQNK
-288 RFIVESPS
+288 FIVESPV
-296 YISSVIDLMTKLPIE
+296 YITALVNLMNDIPID

-324 SANSLSD
+324 SAGSLSD
-331 EFVRESFEFSKAL
+331 DFIQESFEFSKIL
-344 TGREKLPDLWKRG
+344 TGREKLPDLWKRA
-357 VGVINGI
+357 VGLVNGI

-370 KVYVNEYFPPEYK
+370 KIYVNEFFPPEYK
-383 SRVDELVSNL
+383 DKMEILVDNL
-393 LESFRIGIQELE
+393 LESYRIGIQELE
-405 WMSDVT
+405 WMSDET
-411 KDKALEKLSKMN
+411 KKRALEKLSKMR

-429 DVWDD
+429 EVWDD
-434 YDGLEISSN
+434 YEGLEIN
-443 DFYGNLNN
+443 PDDLYGNLNN
-451 AAIFGYK
+451 SAIFGYK
-458 KSLERLNG
+458 KALERLNG

-500 PNFNPNAD
+500 PNFNPKAD

-541 ANWWTKEDRD
+541 RNWWTKEDRD

-556 TSLLAEQY
+556 TALLANQY
-564 SQYEVLPGRKLN
+564 SQYEVLPGRTLN

-596 AYKISLNGKPSPI
+596 AYKISLKGEPSPI

-625 SDRVKFREEIYAMR
+625 SDRVKFRDEIYEMR

-663 QSFSTK
+663 KAFSTE
-669 KGDKLFRPDD
+669 KGDKLYKSDND
-679 EIILIW
+679 IILIW

>member
-1 MVVSVQCKEVIMKL
+1 MKL
-15 IFNIFLFFNIIFYSI
+15 ILYIILSLNIIFAPIIS
-30 NSFAENQVSGINP
+30 SAEDLVSGINP

-49 IRPQD
+49 VRPQD
-54 SLYDHINSEWLN
+54 SLYDHVNSEWLN

-84 EESYQ
+84 EESYS
-89 NQHKLI
+89 NQDMLI
-95 EAIIDRVEV
+95 KKIIQRIEKNNPFVSD
-104 KDTSISEEELK
+104 EELK
-115 IANLYKSYTD
+115 IANLYKSFID
-125 RERINSLGADPILE
+125 RDKVNKLGYEPILP
-139 ELKNI
+139 ELKII
-144 SEIKDAKD
+144 SEISSVND
-152 LWNYFARSI
+152 LWQYFSRSI
-161 RSGPSVPF
+161 KSGSSIPL

-180 LNYTIYIDQ
+180 LNYTTYIDQ
-189 SGLGLPDRDYYL
+189 GGLGLPDRDYYL
-201 EDSYKK
+201 EENYKE
-207 IRETYT
+207 IRSAYIA
-213 NHIEKLLK
+213 HIENLLK
-221 LVPLKNASQK
+221 LANIKNSKQK
-231 VSNAFEV
+231 ALNAFEI
-238 ENELAKIQLSRIESR
+238 ENKLAKVQLSRLEMR
-253 DPEKIYN
+253 DPERIYN
-260 PYSKTELYNLGQGY
+260 PYKKDQLYDLGGSY
-274 WDEWIGAL
+274 WNEWMEDL
-282 GLEGQD
+282 GLENQNK
-288 RFIVESPS
+288 FIVESPT
-296 YISSVIDLMTKLPIE
+296 YIAALTSLMYEIPIN

-324 SANSLSD
+324 SSGSLSD
-331 EFVRESFEFSKAL
+331 DFIQESFEFSKIL
-344 TGREKLPDLWKRG
+344 TGREKLPDLWKRA
-357 VGVINGI
+357 VGLVNGI

-370 KVYVNEYFPPEYK
+370 KIYINEFFPPEYK
-383 SRVDELVSNL
+383 NKMEVLVDNL
-393 LESFRIGIQELE
+393 LESYRIGIQELE
-405 WMSDVT
+405 WMSDET
-411 KDKALEKLSKMN
+411 KKRALEKLSKMR

-429 DVWDD
+429 EVWDD
-434 YDGLEISSN
+434 YEGLEISPN
-443 DFYGNLNN
+443 DLYGNLNN
-451 AAIFGYK
+451 SATFGYK
-458 KSLERLNG
+458 KALEKLKG

-500 PNFNPNAD
+500 PNFNPMAD

-541 ANWWTKEDRD
+541 RNWWTKEDRD

-556 TSLLAEQY
+556 TAQLANQY

-596 AYKISLNGKPSPI
+596 AYKISLKGEPSPI

-625 SDRVKFREEIYAMR
+625 SDRVKFRDEIYEMR

-663 QSFSTK
+663 KAFSTE
-669 KGDKLFRPDD
+669 KGDKLYKSDD
-679 EIILIW
+679 DIILIW

>member
-1 MVVSVQCKEVIMKL
+1 MKL
-15 IFNIFLFFNIIFYSI
+15 ILYIILSLNIIFAPIIS
-30 NSFAENQVSGINP
+30 SAEDLVSGINP

-49 IRPQD
+49 VRPQD
-54 SLYDHINSEWLN
+54 SLYDHVNSEWLN

-84 EESYQ
+84 EESYS
-89 NQHKLI
+89 NQDMLI
-95 EAIIDRVEV
+95 KKIIQRIEKNNPFVSD
-104 KDTSISEEELK
+104 EELK
-115 IANLYKSYTD
+115 IANLYKSFID
-125 RERINSLGADPILE
+125 RDKVNKLGYEPILP
-139 ELKNI
+139 ELKII
-144 SEIKDAKD
+144 SEISNVND
-152 LWNYFARSI
+152 LWQYFSRSI
-161 RSGPSVPF
+161 KSGSSIPL

-180 LNYTIYIDQ
+180 LNYTTYIDQ
-189 SGLGLPDRDYYL
+189 GGLGLPDRDYYL
-201 EDSYKK
+201 EENYKE
-207 IRETYT
+207 IRSAYIA
-213 NHIEKLLK
+213 HIENLLK
-221 LVPLKNASQK
+221 LANIKNSKQK
-231 VSNAFEV
+231 ALSAFEI
-238 ENELAKIQLSRIESR
+238 ENKLAKVQLSRLEMR
-253 DPEKIYN
+253 DPERIYN
-260 PYSKTELYNLGQGY
+260 PYKKDQLYDLGGSY
-274 WDEWIGAL
+274 WNEWMEDL
-282 GLEGQD
+282 GLENQNK
-288 RFIVESPS
+288 FIVESPT
-296 YISSVIDLMTKLPIE
+296 YIAALTSLMYEIPIS

-324 SANSLSD
+324 SSGSLSD
-331 EFVRESFEFSKAL
+331 DFIQESFEFSKIL
-344 TGREKLPDLWKRG
+344 TGREKLPDLWKRA
-357 VGVINGI
+357 VGLVNGI

-370 KVYVNEYFPPEYK
+370 KIYINEFFPPEYK
-383 SRVDELVSNL
+383 NKMEVLVDNL
-393 LESFRIGIQELE
+393 LESYRIGIQELE
-405 WMSDVT
+405 WMSDET
-411 KDKALEKLSKMN
+411 KKRALEKLSKMR

-429 DVWDD
+429 EVWDD
-434 YDGLEISSN
+434 YEGLEISPN
-443 DFYGNLNN
+443 DLYGNLNN
-451 AAIFGYK
+451 SATFGYK
-458 KSLERLNG
+458 KALEKLKG

-500 PNFNPNAD
+500 PNFNPMAD

-541 ANWWTKEDRD
+541 RNWWTREDRD

-556 TSLLAEQY
+556 TAQLANQY

-596 AYKISLNGKPSPI
+596 AYKISLKGEPSPI

-625 SDRVKFREEIYAMR
+625 SDRVKFRDEIYEMR

-663 QSFSTK
+663 KAFSTE
-669 KGDKLFRPDD
+669 KGDKLYKSDD
-679 EIILIW
+679 DIILIW

>member
-1 MVVSVQCKEVIMKL
+1 MKSIIYIVL
-15 IFNIFLFFNIIFYSI
+15 FLNIIFSSI
-30 NSFAENQVSGINP
+30 ISYAEDLISGINP

-49 IRPQD
+49 VRPQD
-54 SLYDHINSEWLN
+54 SLYDHVNSNWLD

-84 EESYQ
+84 EESYS
-89 NQHKLI
+89 NQDMLI
-95 EAIIDRVEV
+95 KKIIERIENNNRF
-104 KDTSISEEELK
+104 ISDEELK
-115 IANLYKSYTD
+115 IANLYKSFID
-125 RERINSLGADPILE
+125 RDKVNKLGYDPILP
-139 ELKNI
+139 ELKII
-144 SEIKDAKD
+144 SEISNVID
-152 LWNYFARSI
+152 LWKYFSRSI
-161 RSGPSVPF
+161 KSGSSIPL

-189 SGLGLPDRDYYL
+189 GGLGLPDRDYYL
-201 EDSYKK
+201 EDNYKE
-207 IRETYT
+207 IRSAYIT
-213 NHIEKLLK
+213 HIENLLR
-221 LVPLKNASQK
+221 LASIKNPKQK
-231 VSNAFEV
+231 ALSAFEI
-238 ENELAKIQLSRIESR
+238 ENELAKVQLSRLEMR
-253 DPEKIYN
+253 DPERIYN
-260 PYSKTELYNLGQGY
+260 PYKKDRLYDLGGKY
-274 WDEWIGAL
+274 WNEWVEEL
-282 GLEGQD
+282 GLENQNK
-288 RFIVESPS
+288 FIVESPV
-296 YISSVIDLMTKLPIE
+296 YITALINLMNEIPID

-324 SANSLSD
+324 SAGSLSD
-331 EFVRESFEFSKAL
+331 DFIQESFEFSKIL
-344 TGREKLPDLWKRG
+344 TGREKLPDLWKRA
-357 VGVINGI
+357 VGLVNGI

-370 KVYVNEYFPPEYK
+370 KIYVNEFFPPEYK
-383 SRVDELVSNL
+383 DKMEILVDNL
-393 LESFRIGIQELE
+393 LESYRIGIQELE
-405 WMSDVT
+405 WMSDET
-411 KDKALEKLSKMN
+411 KKRALEKLSKMR

-429 DVWDD
+429 EVWDD
-434 YDGLEISSN
+434 YEGLEIN
-443 DFYGNLNN
+443 PDDLYGNLNN
-451 AAIFGYK
+451 SAIFGYK
-458 KSLERLNG
+458 KALERLNG

-500 PNFNPNAD
+500 PNFNPKAD

-541 ANWWTKEDRD
+541 RNWWTKEDRD

-556 TSLLAEQY
+556 TAQLANQY
-564 SQYEVLPGRKLN
+564 SQYEVLPGRTLN

-596 AYKISLNGKPSPI
+596 AYKISLKGEPSPI

-625 SDRVKFREEIYAMR
+625 SDRVKFRDEIYEMR

-663 QSFSTK
+663 KAFSTE
-669 KGDKLFRPDD
+669 KGDKLYKSDND
-679 EIILIW
+679 IILIW

>member
-1 MVVSVQCKEVIMKL
+1 MKSIIYIVL
-15 IFNIFLFFNIIFYSI
+15 FLNIIFSSI
-30 NSFAENQVSGINP
+30 ISYAEDLISGINP

-49 IRPQD
+49 VRPQD
-54 SLYDHINSEWLN
+54 SLYDHVNSNWLD

-84 EESYQ
+84 EESYS
-89 NQHKLI
+89 NQDMLI
-95 EAIIDRVEV
+95 KKIIDRIENNNPY
-104 KDTSISEEELK
+104 ISDEELK
-115 IANLYKSYTD
+115 IANLYKSFID
-125 RERINSLGADPILE
+125 RDKVNRLGYDPILP
-139 ELKNI
+139 ELKII
-144 SEIKDAKD
+144 SEISNVID
-152 LWNYFARSI
+152 LWQYFSRSI
-161 RSGPSVPF
+161 KTGSSIPL

-189 SGLGLPDRDYYL
+189 GGLGLPDRDYYL
-201 EDSYKK
+201 EDNYKE
-207 IRETYT
+207 IRSAYIT
-213 NHIEKLLK
+213 HIENLLR
-221 LVPLKNASQK
+221 LASIKNPKQK
-231 VSNAFEV
+231 ALSAFEI
-238 ENELAKIQLSRIESR
+238 ENELAKVQLSRLEMR
-253 DPEKIYN
+253 DPERIYN
-260 PYSKTELYNLGQGY
+260 PYKKDRLYDLGGKY
-274 WDEWIGAL
+274 WNEWVEEL
-282 GLEGQD
+282 GLESQNK
-288 RFIVESPS
+288 FIVESPV
-296 YISSVIDLMTKLPIE
+296 YITALVNLMNEIPID

-324 SANSLSD
+324 SAGSLSD
-331 EFVRESFEFSKAL
+331 DFIQESFEFSKIL
-344 TGREKLPDLWKRG
+344 TGREKLPDLWKRA
-357 VGVINGI
+357 VGLVNGI

-370 KVYVNEYFPPEYK
+370 KIYVNEFFPPEYK
-383 SRVDELVSNL
+383 DKMEILVDNL
-393 LESFRIGIQELE
+393 LESYRIGIQELE
-405 WMSDVT
+405 WMSDET
-411 KDKALEKLSKMN
+411 KKRALEKLSKMR

-429 DVWDD
+429 EVWDD
-434 YDGLEISSN
+434 YEGLEIN
-443 DFYGNLNN
+443 PDDLYGNLNN
-451 AAIFGYK
+451 SAIFGYK
-458 KSLERLNG
+458 KALERLNG

-500 PNFNPNAD
+500 PNFNPKAD

-541 ANWWTKEDRD
+541 RNWWTKEDRD

-556 TSLLAEQY
+556 TALLANQY
-564 SQYEVLPGRKLN
+564 SQYEVLPGRTLN

-596 AYKISLNGKPSPI
+596 AYKISLKGEPSPI

-625 SDRVKFREEIYAMR
+625 SDRVKFRDEIYEMR

-663 QSFSTK
+663 KAFSTE
-669 KGDKLFRPDD
+669 KGDKLYKSDND
-679 EIILIW
+679 IILIW

>member
-1 MVVSVQCKEVIMKL
+1 MKL
-15 IFNIFLFFNIIFYSI
+15 ILYIILSLNIIFAPIIS
-30 NSFAENQVSGINP
+30 SADDLVSGINP

-49 IRPQD
+49 VRPQD
-54 SLYDHINSEWLN
+54 SLYDHVNSEWLN

-84 EESYQ
+84 EESYS
-89 NQHKLI
+89 NQDMLI
-95 EAIIDRVEV
+95 KKIIQRIEKNNPFVSD
-104 KDTSISEEELK
+104 EELK
-115 IANLYKSYTD
+115 IANLYKSFID
-125 RERINSLGADPILE
+125 RDKVNKLGYEPILP
-139 ELKNI
+139 ELKII
-144 SEIKDAKD
+144 SEISNVND
-152 LWNYFARSI
+152 LWQYFSRSI
-161 RSGPSVPF
+161 KSGSSIPL

-180 LNYTIYIDQ
+180 LNYTTYIDQ
-189 SGLGLPDRDYYL
+189 GGLGLPDRDYYL
-201 EDSYKK
+201 EENYKE
-207 IRETYT
+207 IRSAYIA
-213 NHIEKLLK
+213 HIENLLK
-221 LVPLKNASQK
+221 LANIKNPKQK
-231 VSNAFEV
+231 ALTAFEI
-238 ENELAKIQLSRIESR
+238 ENKLAKVQLSRLEMR
-253 DPEKIYN
+253 DPERIYN
-260 PYSKTELYNLGQGY
+260 PYKKDQLYDLGGSY
-274 WDEWIGAL
+274 WNEWMEDL
-282 GLEGQD
+282 GLENQNK
-288 RFIVESPS
+288 FIVESPT
-296 YISSVIDLMTKLPIE
+296 YIAALTRLMYEIPIS

-324 SANSLSD
+324 SSGSLSD
-331 EFVRESFEFSKAL
+331 DFIQESFEFSKIL
-344 TGREKLPDLWKRG
+344 TGREKLPDLWKRA
-357 VGVINGI
+357 VGLVNGI

-370 KVYVNEYFPPEYK
+370 KIYINEFFPPEYK
-383 SRVDELVSNL
+383 NKMEVLVDNL
-393 LESFRIGIQELE
+393 LESYRIGIQELE
-405 WMSDVT
+405 WMSDET
-411 KDKALEKLSKMN
+411 KKRALEKLSKMR

-429 DVWDD
+429 EVWDD
-434 YDGLEISSN
+434 YEGLEISPN
-443 DFYGNLNN
+443 DLYGNLNN
-451 AAIFGYK
+451 SATFGYK
-458 KSLERLNG
+458 KALEKLKG

-500 PNFNPNAD
+500 PNFNPMAD

-541 ANWWTKEDRD
+541 RNWWTREDRD

-556 TSLLAEQY
+556 TAQLANQY

-596 AYKISLNGKPSPI
+596 AYKISLKGEPSPI

-625 SDRVKFREEIYAMR
+625 SDRVKFRDEIYEMR

-663 QSFSTK
+663 KAFSTE
-669 KGDKLFRPDD
+669 KGDKLYKSDD
-679 EIILIW
+679 DIILIW